1 MTVISIMC
9 LSVVFSFGI
18 SFALEYWKSVP
29 PAQSAGL
36 KLGSKGLILSNSLNR
51 NETAVV
57 LLKGTD
63 DPVGPRVIAVPEQP
77 LLFQETA
84 ASSSFDLPPVP
95 FGDDTPWFLKSISI
109 DIRLNAEMFQRK
121 FGEGIIPYFIYIIPL
136 IFLLCSLGNVIKF
149 SVWPIANL
157 FLGILAF
164 YGVLSLGT
172 FLNLPEM
179 QYIIDSYL
187 NGVIPV
193 TFAVPL
199 IFLGFSILLSLYSVL
214 VYIVRRKDDDED

>member
-1 MTVISIMC
+1 MAVVSIICISA
-9 LSVVFSFGI
+9 VFCIGI
-18 SFALEYWKSVP
+18 SFALDSWKSVP
-29 PAQSAGL
+29 PAQSAGIQ
-36 KLGSKGLILSNSLNR
+36 LGSKGLILSNSLNR

-63 DPVGPRVIAVPEQP
+63 DPVGPRVIAVPGQP
-77 LLFQETA
+77 LVFQETA

-95 FGDDTPWFLKSISI
+95 FGNDTPWFLNSLAI

-121 FGEGIIPYFIYIIPL
+121 FNEGLIPYLIYVFPL

-164 YGVLSLGT
+164 YGVLSLET
-172 FLNLPEM
+172 FLNMPEM

-187 NGVIPV
+187 NGMIPV
-193 TFAVPL
+193 TLAVPL
-199 IFLGFSILLSLYSVL
+199 IFLGFGILLNLYSVL
-214 VYIVRRKDDDED
+214 AYVARRKDNDED

>member
-1 MTVISIMC
+1 M
-9 LSVVFSFGI
+9 
-18 SFALEYWKSVP
+18 
-29 PAQSAGL
+29 
-36 KLGSKGLILSNSLNR
+36 ILSNSLNR

-63 DPVGPRVIAVPEQP
+63 DPVGPRVIAVPGQP
-77 LLFQETA
+77 LVFQETA

-95 FGDDTPWFLKSISI
+95 FGNDTPWFLNSLAI

-121 FGEGIIPYFIYIIPL
+121 FNEGLIPYLIYVFPL

-164 YGVLSLGT
+164 YGVLSLET
-172 FLNLPEM
+172 FLNMPEM

-187 NGVIPV
+187 NGMIPV
-193 TFAVPL
+193 TLAVPL
-199 IFLGFSILLSLYSVL
+199 IFLGFGILLNLYSVL
-214 VYIVRRKDDDED
+214 AYVARRKDNDED

>member
-1 MTVISIMC
+1 M
-9 LSVVFSFGI
+9 
-18 SFALEYWKSVP
+18 
-29 PAQSAGL
+29 
-36 KLGSKGLILSNSLNR
+36 NR